1 MDNAVN
7 RSRIDRIKD
16 LIDSKA
22 ASLESWKKYFPEDH
36 AQAKSERQK
45 EKIER
50 IINEA
55 PETQP
60 PVN

>member
-1 MDNAVN
+1 MDNSTN
-7 RSRIDRIKD
+7 HSRIDRIKT

-22 ASLESWKKYFPEDH
+22 ASLESWKKYFPEDY

-50 IINEA
+50 IVDEA
-55 PETQP
+55 PENQP